1 MSLPK
6 GSSVKPKY
14 SRITWRHL
22 PGLPHEPVYP
32 DGYMPSL
39 PESWPGFH
47 RKLISIAFQG
57 KTAGF
62 IHTPFFLPEKNLV
75 KYSNINPA
83 QGMDTEYLLSEAE
96 KQIDKASADFA
107 KQLANETKDQV
118 NALAGSDIYIGTDTN
133 YYTSDTGN
141 KGASSDFVS
150 GSNGRWGS
158 WWSDSYSWTAGIGSA
173 SAWAFNAKQINVKG
187 SGSKNAYIRFRG
199 NYSGWTLPG
208 FTGGTAAARIRVSV
222 YDLTANSEIGGTVV
236 KDVSDSVNWGST
248 FNQVAFN
255 NSVLVSL
262 QAGHSY
268 LLRYGVSTSTSNYG
282 PQMCQSDFWDDTK
295 HGIYQDYV
303 TVDWQ

>member
-1 MSLPK
+1 MTRKRKMVASILLVVFVLMVFAPVSLAK
-6 GSSVKPKY
+6 EDDILKVQLGTRDLTKKQIDELVK
-14 SRITWRHL
+14 
-22 PGLPHEPVYP
+22 
-32 DGYMPSL
+32 D
-39 PESWPGFH
+39 
-47 RKLISIAFQG
+47 
-57 KTAGF
+57 
-62 IHTPFFLPEKNLV
+62 PEKV
-75 KYSNINPA
+75 KLRSK
-83 QGMDTEYLLSEAE
+83 MDTEYLLSEAE